1 MREMPMT
8 HVDEIARLRTQL
20 REVNIEYSALVRGQ
34 GGEDRFVRMD
44 ELKVRRLALM
54 AVIAKAA
61 RDLGP
66 RTSAGKTPLQT
77 AAQAA

>member
-8 HVDEIARLRTQL
+8 HVNEIARLRTQL
-20 REVNIEYSALVRGQ
+20 REVNIEYSALVRGK
-34 GGEDRFVRMD
+34 GDEDRFVRMD

-54 AVIAKAA
+54 ALIA
-61 RDLGP
+61 RGSCDPGP
-66 RTSAGKTPLQT
+66 RAAPGKATMET